1 MRDQKGLY
9 FPFVSAQT
17 MAMTKTDQS
26 SAGKPSIFVTR
37 RWPADAEAALSQ
49 YFVPTFQYGLIRP
62 LSAAEMAAGFASH
75 DAIAPT
81 VSDKIGADVITAGAN
96 GKGRLIANFG
106 VGVNH
111 IDLGA
116 AASGWYRG

>member
-1 MRDQKGLY
+1 MRGQKRLY
-9 FPFVSAQT
+9 FPVVSEQPMT
-17 MAMTKTDQS
+17 MTTTDLS

-49 YFVPTFQYGLIRP
+49 FFVPTFNLDDTP

-81 VSDKIGADVITAGAN
+81 VSDKVTADIITAGSN

-111 IDLGA
+111 ID
-116 AASGWYRG
+116 